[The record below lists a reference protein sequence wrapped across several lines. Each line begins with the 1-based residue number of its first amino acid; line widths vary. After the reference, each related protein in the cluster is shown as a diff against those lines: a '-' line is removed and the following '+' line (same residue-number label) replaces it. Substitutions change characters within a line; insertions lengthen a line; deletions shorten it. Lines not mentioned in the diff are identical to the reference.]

1 MFVGAGIIKI
11 NIPYSRT
18 LKDKRKVIKSIIN
31 SIQSRYNISISE
43 VASQDNTSVGEIGFS
58 MVSSDKNYINSL
70 FDKILNFI
78 NENYDIVVINED
90 YEIMKYW
97 LKAEGWRWKNVW

>member
-11 NIPYSRT
+11 NIPYSRS

-31 SIQSRYNISISE
+31 SLQSKYNISISE
-43 VASQDNTSVGEIGFS
+43 VSSQDNTTVGEIGFS
-58 MVSSDKNYINSL
+58 MVSPDKNYINSL

-78 NENYDIVVINED
+78 NENYDIVVLNED
-90 YEIMKYW
+90 YEIMKY
-97 LKAEGWRWKNVW
+97 

>member
-11 NIPYSRT
+11 NIPYSRS

-43 VASQDNTSVGEIGFS
+43 VASQDNTTVGEIGFS
-58 MVSSDKNYINSL
+58 MVSPDKNYINSL
-70 FDKILNFI
+70 FDKVLNFI
-78 NENYDIVVINED
+78 NENYDVVVLNED
-90 YEIMKYW
+90 YEIMKY
-97 LKAEGWRWKNVW
+97 

>member
-11 NIPYSRT
+11 NIPYARS

-31 SIQSRYNISISE
+31 SIQSKFNISISE
-43 VASQDNTSVGEIGFS
+43 VSSQDNVTVGEIGFS

-70 FDKILNFI
+70 FDKILNII
-78 NENYDIVVINED
+78 NDNYDIVVMNED
-90 YEIMKYW
+90 YEIMKY
-97 LKAEGWRWKNVW
+97 

>member
-11 NIPYSRT
+11 NIPYARS

-31 SIQSRYNISISE
+31 SIQSKFNISISE
-43 VASQDNTSVGEIGFS
+43 VSSHDNVTVGEIGFS

-70 FDKILNFI
+70 FDKILNII
-78 NENYDIVVINED
+78 NDNYDIVVMNED
-90 YEIMKYW
+90 YEIMKY
-97 LKAEGWRWKNVW
+97 